1 MVRIL
6 VVSENRLHGEGLTL
20 RLSAE
25 PGIRAIGPQDSI
37 AATLPLADSD
47 EVDVVLVDVPP
58 TRRNRDELAAAVQRA
73 PDVPFVTLAAADSEP
88 EIVGWA
94 EAGAFAIADRNGSPL
109 ELAAILEAVK
119 RGETMC
125 SPRIAGALLRHV
137 QALAREYRQF
147 EAATPHE
154 GTSRLTQRER
164 HVLQLISGG
173 LSNKEI
179 ARELGLQLPTVK
191 NHVHNIF
198 EKLEVNSRT
207 MAAALALSLKSPDRE
222 AHRTVLGHTGSP
234 AALSPSS
241 SG

>member
-58 TRRNRDELAAAVQRA
+58 TR
-73 PDVPFVTLAAADSEP
+73 PEP